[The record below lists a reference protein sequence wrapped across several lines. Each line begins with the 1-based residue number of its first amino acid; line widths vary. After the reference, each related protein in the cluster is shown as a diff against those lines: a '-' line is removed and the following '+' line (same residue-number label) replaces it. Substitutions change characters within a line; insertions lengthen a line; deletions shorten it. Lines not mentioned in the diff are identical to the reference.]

1 MSVDGMVVNSV
12 AKWEVKV
19 DGLKAE
25 HLDTLL
31 VSRMAALM
39 EKHSESKLV
48 FVKVD
53 YLGYMKVEKW
63 ESK

>member
-12 AKWEVKV
+12 VKWEVQV

-25 HLDTLL
+25 HLGTLL